1 MNFFYRISNIPFID
15 LIFFDSPTIEG
26 KQKEDIENISPSIG
40 SDDKVMECQPVATKS
55 VVLVNDVEVDVD
67 GPVECN
73 DNIRSNVTLPT
84 PAITTFKTTVETKM
98 YDTEPALSSRS
109 IKSLSSLG
117 VGTFSI
123 DHEAVSRGISS
134 GILNKKGKMQRCG
147 NCKGCNATNCEK
159 CVNCRNMVKYGGP
172 GNLKQACIERRC
184 VNPQVPM
191 QESGQPIIS
200 LGKAFDGIEKITM
213 SNLPTILPTTT
224 AEMIK
229 MDEVSTKYIKEALS
243 TNVNI
248 QAMDQPKSILGT
260 PNLISEKVTVF
271 EDVGTPIKNMNSNDV
286 TLNDSEHTSPHKGFF
301 KMLRRAEKYVADLDP
316 NDTSRPKLSYGAMC
330 ALAIQVT

>member
-1 MNFFYRISNIPFID
+1 MTSSID
-15 LIFFDSPTIEG
+15 
-26 KQKEDIENISPSIG
+26 
-40 SDDKVMECQPVATKS
+40 SDDKIMECQPVATKS
-55 VVLVNDVEVDVD
+55 VVPVKDVEVDVD

-73 DNIRSNVTLPT
+73 DDIRSSASLPAPPIITSKTNVEPK
-84 PAITTFKTTVETKM
+84 I
-98 YDTEPALSSRS
+98 YDTESVPPSRN

-191 QESGQPIIS
+191 QESGQPSVS

-213 SNLPTILPTTT
+213 SNLPIILPTTT

-229 MDEVSTKYIKEALS
+229 MDEVSTKYIKEAIGA
-243 TNVNI
+243 NVNVR
-248 QAMDQPKSILGT
+248 AMDQPQTVLET
-260 PNLISEKVTVF
+260 PSLINEKVSAF
-271 EDVGTPIKNMNSNDV
+271 ENVGTPIKNMNSTDV
-286 TLNDSEHTSPHKGFF
+286 TLDNSEHTSPHKGFF

-330 ALAIQVT
+330 ALAIQVTYVQLNY

>member
-1 MNFFYRISNIPFID
+1 
-15 LIFFDSPTIEG
+15 
-26 KQKEDIENISPSIG
+26 
-40 SDDKVMECQPVATKS
+40 MECQPVATKS
-55 VVLVNDVEVDVD
+55 VVPVKDVEVDVD

-73 DNIRSNVTLPT
+73 DDIRSSASLPA
-84 PAITTFKTTVETKM
+84 PPIITSKTTVEPKI
-98 YDTEPALSSRS
+98 YDTESVPSSRN

-191 QESGQPIIS
+191 QESGQPNVS

-213 SNLPTILPTTT
+213 SNLPIILPTTT

-229 MDEVSTKYIKEALS
+229 MDEVSTKYIKEAIK
-243 TNVNI
+243 TNVNV
-248 QAMDQPKSILGT
+248 QAMDQQENVFGT
-260 PNLISEKVTVF
+260 PCLKIEKASVF
-271 EDVGTPIKNMNSNDV
+271 EDVS
-286 TLNDSEHTSPHKGFF
+286 F
-301 KMLRRAEKYVADLDP
+301 
-316 NDTSRPKLSYGAMC
+316 LSSFC
-330 ALAIQVT
+330 FSSVVELQK